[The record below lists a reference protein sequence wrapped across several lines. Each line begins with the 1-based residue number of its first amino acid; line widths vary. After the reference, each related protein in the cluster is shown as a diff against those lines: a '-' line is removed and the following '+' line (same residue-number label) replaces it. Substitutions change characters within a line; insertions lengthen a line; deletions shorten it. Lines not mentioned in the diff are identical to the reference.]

1 MNWSDLLYIVVSGAL
16 GLLTTIAT
24 IWIKQKMGLAQAN
37 AKTEEGKKFLSTL
50 ETIITNCILTTNQV
64 YVANLKKENMFDAEA
79 QKKAFDMTYNA
90 VVNVLGADVQ
100 KYLKESYNDVP
111 TLIKQM
117 IEAQINKSK

>member
-1 MNWSDLLYIVVSGAL
+1 MNWSDLLYIVITAAI
-16 GLLTTIAT
+16 GLLSTVAT